1 MIKIAHIADTHIR
14 NLKYH
19 YEYKIVFAKIY
30 ETLRNE
36 KVDYIV
42 HCGDI
47 AHTKTQISPEFVQM
61 ASEFFYNLGEIAPTY
76 IILGNHD
83 GNLKNNSRQDAIT
96 PIINALDHKNLH
108 LLKNSGETDIGK
120 NVCLNV
126 LSVFDEDN
134 WAEPSDDSKINIA
147 LYHGAIWASKTDTGF
162 QLMHGDHDINIFSD
176 FDYAMLGDIH
186 QRQHL
191 DEDQTIWYAG
201 STVQQNFGETD
212 DKGILIWE
220 IKNKTK
226 KKVKPVIFKNPR
238 PFVSWNIEL
247 DVDGKPNVSN
257 FNPPEGA
264 RIRVIA
270 DSSLSIDQIKKAT
283 EVVKHK
289 FNPESVTFLNRATE
303 RSSVELGDGDVEK
316 MDLRD
321 LSVQEELIEEYLE
334 PFNLSEEEL
343 DNVFKLNKKYNDAVM
358 QEDDVSR
365 NVNWKLE
372 RIRFDNL
379 FNYGEGNE
387 IDFSTLNGIVG
398 IFGKNFS
405 GKSSII
411 DSILFSMFNSTSK
424 NEKKNLNVINQNKQK
439 ATAKLDVTV
448 GEQRYAIER
457 ESEKYKKKLKGVE
470 TQEAKTNVTF
480 FKQDMVTGEIRS
492 LNGLTRNETDKAI
505 RNHFGTL
512 EDFLLTSMSSQN
524 GALNFISEGASK
536 RKEIFAKFLD
546 LNQFEAKYKL
556 AKEDSADVRGALKS
570 LENRDFEQEIKEQV
584 VELAKVTRKLNGH
597 EQDCENLTKHA
608 EQINVSI
615 SDLQSK
621 IDSMPTE
628 IIDIAKVRNNILT
641 KKSQIAELKEHMA
654 DLKLERE
661 QKNSKYAA
669 LCKFTESFQIDEL
682 REKKEKLDEIQLSLS
697 DLETKLRSKQKEHT
711 NYASKVALLDDHE
724 YDPDCQY
731 CAENKFVKDAEAA
744 KKKIPA
750 IKRKIAE
757 IEQSIAFQEANYA
770 DLNPDK
776 VNDHLLKYQQ
786 VLDKKVETSSR
797 ITEIGLQFE
806 KDDTTIKLL
815 VKEVEELQSE
825 EKVYED
831 NKEAIENLESLLL
844 EKQEHEKSLKSI
856 KRSLAKCES
865 DRLSYYKQTGSIEE
879 KISTLETLREQ
890 LEEYRTQYSAYDL
903 YMQCMHTN
911 GIAFDVIKKKLP
923 IINEEIAKTIAN
935 IVDFN
940 IFFEV
945 EGSKFE
951 IYIKHPKHDARP
963 LEMGS
968 GAEKTIAA
976 MAIRMALLTVSS
988 MPKGDVFILDEPG
1001 TALDEENMEGFIRML
1016 ELIKVNFKTVLLI
1029 SHLDSLK
1036 DCVDMQIVIDKKDG
1050 YAHVKQ

>member
-19 YEYKIVFAKIY
+19 YEYKVVFSQIY
-30 ETLRNE
+30 ETLKNE

-47 AHTKTQISPEFVQM
+47 AHTKTQISPEFVEM
-61 ASEFFYNLGEIAPTY
+61 ASEFFHNLAEIAPTY

-83 GNLKNNSRQDAIT
+83 GNLKNSSRQDAIT
-96 PIINALDHKNLH
+96 PIVNALDNPNLY
-108 LLKNSGETDIGK
+108 LLKNSGETDIGN

-134 WAEPSDDSKINIA
+134 WTSPTDDKKINIA
-147 LYHGAIWASKTDTGF
+147 LYHGAILSSKTDTGF
-162 QLMHGDHDINIFSD
+162 SMSHGDHSANIFEE

-186 QRQHL
+186 QRQAL
-191 DEDQTIWYAG
+191 DKNNRFWYAG

-212 DKGILIWE
+212 DKGILIWS
-220 IKNKTK
+220 IYGKKK
-226 KKVKPVIFKNPR
+226 KKVTPFIFNNPR
-238 PFVSWNIEL
+238 PFISWNIEL

-257 FNPPEGA
+257 FSPPEGA

-283 EVVKHK
+283 EIVKHK
-289 FNPESVTFLNRATE
+289 FKPESVTFLNRAVG
-303 RSSVELGDGDVEK
+303 RSSVELGEGEVEK
-316 MDLRD
+316 LDLRD
-321 LSVQEELIEEYLE
+321 ISVQENLMEEYLE

-343 DNVFKLNKKYNDAVM
+343 ENVYKLNKKYNDAVT
-358 QEDDVSR
+358 QTDDVSR

-372 RIRFDNL
+372 KITWDNL
-379 FNYGEGNE
+379 FNYGEDNE
-387 IDFSTLNGIVG
+387 INFSNLSGIVG

-424 NEKKNLNVINQNKQK
+424 NEKKNLNVINQNKEQ
-439 ATAKLDVTV
+439 ASAKLHVTV
-448 GEQRYAIER
+448 GERMYTIDR
-457 ESEKYKKKLKGVE
+457 EAEKYRKKLKGVV

-480 FKQDMVTGEIRS
+480 YQQDLITSELKP
-492 LNGLTRNETDKAI
+492 LNGLTRSETDKAI

-524 GALNFISEGASK
+524 GALNFISEGATK

-546 LNQFEAKYKL
+546 LNPFELKYRL
-556 AKEDSADVRGALKS
+556 AKEDSAEVRAMLRR
-570 LENRDFEQEIKEQV
+570 LEDRNFKDEIKEQV
-584 VELAKVTRKLNGH
+584 VKLAKVTRKLNGH
-597 EQDCENLTKHA
+597 EKDCENLTKHV

-615 SDLQSK
+615 SDLEQK
-621 IDSMPTE
+621 ISAMPTE
-628 IIDIAKVRNNILT
+628 IIDIAKVRNKIFT
-641 KKSQIAELKEHMA
+641 KKSQIAELNAHMSE
-654 DLKLERE
+654 LELE
-661 QKNSKYAA
+661 KNQKNSKYEA
-669 LCKFTESFQIDEL
+669 LCKFTESFAIDDLQQKKEQIDIILDSLDQLKDEL
-682 REKKEKLDEIQLSLS
+682 SLKEKEY
-697 DLETKLRSKQKEHT
+697 K
-711 NYASKVALLDDHE
+711 NYASKVALLHDHE
-724 YDPDCQY
+724 YDPDCRY
-731 CAENKFVKDAEAA
+731 CAENKFVKDAELA

-750 IKRKIAE
+750 IKSEIAE
-757 IEQSIAFQEANYA
+757 IKQSIAFQEANYA
-770 DLNPDK
+770 DLDPNK
-776 VNDHLLKYQQ
+776 VHDHLQKYQQ

-797 ITEIGLQFE
+797 ITEIGLE
-806 KDDTTIKLL
+806 IERDETTIKLL
-815 VKEVEELQSE
+815 SKEVHDLESE

-831 NKEAIENLESLLL
+831 NKEAIENLESILT
-844 EKQEHEKSLKSI
+844 EKNEFENSLKSV
-856 KRSLAKCES
+856 KRSLAKCEK
-865 DRLSYYKQTGSIEE
+865 DRLTFYKQTGSIEE
-879 KISTLETLREQ
+879 KIKNLEELKSQ
-890 LEEYRTQYSAYDL
+890 LEEYRIQYSAYDL
-903 YMQCMHTN
+903 YMQCMHSN
-911 GIAFDVIKKKLP
+911 GIAFDIIKKKLP

-945 EGSKFE
+945 DGNKIE

-988 MPKGDVFILDEPG
+988 MPKGDIFILDEPG

>member
-1 MIKIAHIADTHIR
+1 
-14 NLKYH
+14 
-19 YEYKIVFAKIY
+19 
-30 ETLRNE
+30 
-36 KVDYIV
+36 
-42 HCGDI
+42 
-47 AHTKTQISPEFVQM
+47 
-61 ASEFFYNLGEIAPTY
+61 
-76 IILGNHD
+76 
-83 GNLKNNSRQDAIT
+83 
-96 PIINALDHKNLH
+96 
-108 LLKNSGETDIGK
+108 
-120 NVCLNV
+120 
-126 LSVFDEDN
+126 
-134 WAEPSDDSKINIA
+134 
-147 LYHGAIWASKTDTGF
+147 
-162 QLMHGDHDINIFSD
+162 
-176 FDYAMLGDIH
+176 
-186 QRQHL
+186 
-191 DEDQTIWYAG
+191 
-201 STVQQNFGETD
+201 
-212 DKGILIWE
+212 
-220 IKNKTK
+220 
-226 KKVKPVIFKNPR
+226 
-238 PFVSWNIEL
+238 
-247 DVDGKPNVSN
+247 
-257 FNPPEGA
+257 
-264 RIRVIA
+264 
-270 DSSLSIDQIKKAT
+270 
-283 EVVKHK
+283 
-289 FNPESVTFLNRATE
+289 
-303 RSSVELGDGDVEK
+303 
-316 MDLRD
+316 
-321 LSVQEELIEEYLE
+321 
-334 PFNLSEEEL
+334 
-343 DNVFKLNKKYNDAVM
+343 M

-372 RIRFDNL
+372 RVRFDNL

-654 DLKLERE
+654 DLKLEKE

-697 DLETKLRSKQKEHT
+697 DLETKLRSKQKEHA